1 MSASNLFGRQTQEIT
16 VKEYR
21 NEKRRKG
28 SLVKLQLWATLGEAL
43 ACSGAVDCVGAMNAE
58 GCGKCT

>member
-1 MSASNLFGRQTQEIT
+1 MSASNLFGRQTQEIA

-21 NEKRRKG
+21 NGKRRKG
-28 SLVKLQLWATLGEAL
+28 GLVKLQLWATLGEVL
-43 ACSGAVDCVGAMNAE
+43 AYSGAVDCIRTMNAK